1 MKFGG
6 SSVADAARIR
16 AVVDIVVDAAASDRV
31 LLVFSAM
38 KGITN
43 QLLSV
48 ADEAATGSATVGRHC
63 DEIRSRHLEVIHELI
78 PGGSPVAGRSA
89 TAAVGALCDELAEL
103 LHGVSLVREC
113 SPRTRDL
120 IVSHGERLS
129 CLILTAALVNTGLET
144 RMVDGRTI
152 IRTDTAHGSAA
163 VDFESNYD
171 LIRNEIS
178 RDARVAGDGPIVVIT
193 GFIASDA
200 HGVTTTLGRNG
211 SDYTVSLV
219 GAAMEA
225 DAIEIWTDVDGVFSA
240 DPRFVDSAS
249 VLDAVSYREAMELS
263 YFGAEVIHPFT
274 MLPAVE
280 KGIPILIKNTM
291 NPSAPGTV
299 IAEHTS
305 AQAGLITGIASIES
319 VALVNVEGGGMV
331 GLPGIAGRIFGALA
345 EAKINII
352 MISQA
357 SSEHSIC
364 FIVRDPQADP
374 VVSALERELELELH
388 QKKIERVQVERDLEI
403 VAVIGENM
411 RGRPGISGRLFSS
424 LGEAGINVLAIAQGS
439 TEMNISFVVNRS
451 DRKTALNAVHRAF
464 FPGDTP

>member
-1 MKFGG
+1 MRVMKFGG
-6 SSVADAARIR
+6 SSVADTACIR
-16 AVVDIVVDAAASDRV
+16 AVVDIVADAAASDRV

-38 KGITN
+38 KGITD

-48 ADEAATGSATVGRHC
+48 ADEAATGSAAVGKQC
-63 DEIRSRHLEVIHELI
+63 DEIRNRHLEVIRELI
-78 PGGSPVAGRSA
+78 SDGTST
-89 TAAVGALCDELAEL
+89 TAVVNALCDELAEL

-120 IVSHGERLS
+120 IVSHGERLN
-129 CLILTAALVNTGLET
+129 CTILTAVLADAGLDA
-144 RMVDGRTI
+144 RMVDGRSI
-152 IRTDTAHGSAA
+152 IRTDTTHGSAA
-163 VDFESNYD
+163 VDFKSTYR
-171 LIRNEIS
+171 LIRDTIS
-178 RDARVAGDGPIVVIT
+178 RDVPISIIT

-211 SDYTVSLV
+211 SDYTASLI
-219 GAAMEA
+219 GAAMDA
-225 DAIEIWTDVDGVFSA
+225 DAIEIWTDVDGVYSA

-280 KGIPILIKNTM
+280 KGIPLLIKNTM

-299 IAEHTS
+299 IARHTS

-345 EAKINII
+345 DAKINII

-364 FIVRDPQADP
+364 FIVRDPHAAP
-374 VVSALERELELELH
+374 AVSALERELELELH
-388 QKKIERVQVERDLEI
+388 QKKIERIQVERDLEI

-424 LGEAGINVLAIAQGS
+424 LGDAGINVLAIAQGS
-439 TEMNISFVVNRS
+439 TEMNISFVVHRS
-451 DRKTALNAVHRAF
+451 DRKKTLNAVHRAF
-464 FPGDTP
+464 FPGETQ

>member
-1 MKFGG
+1 MRVMKFGG
-6 SSVADAARIR
+6 SSAADAARIR
-16 AVVDIVVDAAASDRV
+16 AVAEIVVGAAASDRV
-31 LLVFSAM
+31 VLVFSAM
-38 KGITN
+38 KGVTD

-48 ADEAATGSATVGRHC
+48 ADEAATGSATFGRQC
-63 DEIRSRHLEVIHELI
+63 DEIRSRHLEVIRELI
-78 PGGSPVAGRSA
+78 PNGES
-89 TAAVGALCDELAEL
+89 TAAAVDALCDELAEL

-120 IVSHGERLS
+120 IVSHGERLN
-129 CLILTAALVNTGLET
+129 CIVVTAVLSSEGLSA
-144 RMVDGRTI
+144 RMIDGRTI
-152 IRTDTAHGSAA
+152 IRTDTTHGSAA
-163 VDFESNYD
+163 VDFTVTYKLVADE
-171 LIRNEIS
+171 LGK
-178 RDARVAGDGPIVVIT
+178 DAGVAGDVAVIT

-200 HGVTTTLGRNG
+200 NGVTTTLGRNG

-219 GAAMEA
+219 GAAMDA
-225 DAIEIWTDVDGVFSA
+225 DAIEIWTDVDGVYSA

-249 VLDAVSYREAMELS
+249 VLGAVSYREAMELS

-274 MLPAVE
+274 MLPVVE
-280 KGIPILIKNTM
+280 KGIPLLIKNTM

-305 AQAGLITGIASIES
+305 TQAGLITGIASIES

-345 EAKINII
+345 DAKINII

-364 FIVRDPQADP
+364 FIVRDHHAGPA
-374 VVSALERELELELH
+374 VSALERELEFELH

-411 RGRPGISGRLFSS
+411 RGRPGISGRLFSA

-439 TEMNISFVVNRS
+439 TEMNISFVVHRS
-451 DRKTALNAVHRAF
+451 DRKTTLNAVHRAF
-464 FPGDTP
+464 FPGEAR

>member
-1 MKFGG
+1 VRVMKFGG

-16 AVVDIVVDAAASDRV
+16 AVIAIVVDAAVSDRV

-38 KGITN
+38 KGITD

-48 ADEAATGSATVGRHC
+48 ADDAANGSATFGEQC
-63 DEIRSRHLEVIHELI
+63 EEIRKRHLDVVRELI
-78 PGGSPVAGRSA
+78 PDGE
-89 TAAVGALCDELAEL
+89 TAAAGVGALCDELAEL

-120 IVSHGERLS
+120 IVSHGERLN
-129 CLILTAALVNTGLET
+129 CVVLTAVLADAGLDA

-152 IRTDTAHGSAA
+152 IRTDTTHGSAA
-163 VDFESNYD
+163 VDFKSTYE

-178 RDARVAGDGPIVVIT
+178 PDATGESAWVAVIT

-200 HGVTTTLGRNG
+200 RGVTTTLGRNG

-219 GAAMEA
+219 GAAVGA
-225 DAIEIWTDVDGVFSA
+225 DAIEIWTDVDGVYSA

-280 KGIPILIKNTM
+280 KGIPLLIKNTM
-291 NPSAPGTV
+291 NPAAPGTV

-319 VALVNVEGGGMV
+319 VAMVNVEGGGMV
-331 GLPGIAGRIFGALA
+331 GLSGIAGRIFGALA
-345 EAKINII
+345 EAKISII

-364 FIVRDPQADP
+364 FIVRDPQAGP
-374 VVSALERELELELH
+374 AVSALERELELELH
-388 QKKIERVQVERDLEI
+388 QKKIEGVQVESDLEI

-411 RGRPGISGRLFSS
+411 RGRPGISGRLFGA
-424 LGEAGINVLAIAQGS
+424 LGDAEINVIAIAQGS
-439 TEMNISFVVNRS
+439 TEMNISFVVHRS
-451 DRKTALNAVHRAF
+451 DRKKTLNAVHRAF
-464 FPGDTP
+464 FPGGTE

>member
-1 MKFGG
+1 
-6 SSVADAARIR
+6 V
-16 AVVDIVVDAAASDRV
+16 
-31 LLVFSAM
+31 
-38 KGITN
+38 
-43 QLLSV
+43 
-48 ADEAATGSATVGRHC
+48 
-63 DEIRSRHLEVIHELI
+63 EV
-78 PGGSPVAGRSA
+78 
-89 TAAVGALCDELAEL
+89 LCDELAEL

-113 SPRTRDL
+113 SPRTQDL
-120 IVSHGERLS
+120 IVSHGERLN
-129 CLILTAALVNTGLET
+129 CVVLTAVLANEGLDA

-152 IRTDTAHGSAA
+152 IRTDSTHGGAS
-163 VDFESNYD
+163 VDFKSTYQ
-171 LIRNEIS
+171 LIRDGIACDNATA
-178 RDARVAGDGPIVVIT
+178 RDLPIIT

-211 SDYTVSLV
+211 SDYTASLV
-219 GAAMEA
+219 GAAMEV
-225 DAIEIWTDVDGVFSA
+225 DAIEIWTDVDGVYSA
-240 DPRFVDSAS
+240 DPRFVESAA

-364 FIVRDPQADP
+364 FTVRDPQADP
-374 VVSALERELELELH
+374 AVSALERELELELH
-388 QKKIERVQVERDLEI
+388 QKKIEQIQVERDLEI

-411 RGRPGISGRLFSS
+411 CGRPGISGRLFSA
-424 LGEAGINVLAIAQGS
+424 LGEAEINVLAIAQGS
-439 TEMNISFVVNRS
+439 TEMNISFIVHRSNR
-451 DRKTALNAVHRAF
+451 KATLNAVHRAF
-464 FPGDTP
+464 FPGETQ